1 MRILFILN
9 GEFVEE
15 LNDDFLKK
23 YNKIVCVDGGL
34 NNFEKI
40 KTNIIPDYIIGDFD
54 SVDVNVFKKYKNKSK
69 IIKKDNQDESDLV
82 FALKNVVSDIKN
94 IDNIDICCATGG
106 RFDHTLCSILTLKQ
120 IDTKIKSRII
130 GNDSIVYLL
139 INNKIEINVKVGQTI
154 SLIPLTNIVNI
165 NTQGFKWE
173 LNGIDLQF
181 GFVNGISNVALS
193 ENIFVSIEKGECL
206 IIVNK

>member
-9 GEFVEE
+9 GEFV
-15 LNDDFLKK
+15 DDLSDEFLRR
-23 YNKIVCVDGGL
+23 YDKIVCIDGGL
-34 NNFEKI
+34 NNFDRI

-54 SVDVNVFKKYKNKSK
+54 SVNIDVFKKYENKSK

-106 RFDHTLCSILTLKQ
+106 RIDHTLCSILTLKQ
-120 IDTKIKSRII
+120 IDTKIKSCIV
-130 GNDSIVYLL
+130 GNDCIVYLFK
-139 INNKIEINVKVGQTI
+139 NNKIEINVKVGQTI

>member
-1 MRILFILN
+1 MKILFILN
-9 GEFVEE
+9 GEFVDE
-15 LNDDFLKK
+15 LSDEFLRR
-23 YNKIVCVDGGL
+23 YDKIVCVDGGL

-82 FALKNVVSDIKN
+82 FALKNIVSDIKN
-94 IDNIDICCATGG
+94 INNIDICCATGG
-106 RFDHTLCSILTLKQ
+106 RIDHTLCSILTLKQ
-120 IDTKIKSRII
+120 IDTKIKSCIV
-130 GNDSIVYLL
+130 GNDCIVYLFK
-139 INNKIEINVKVGQTI
+139 NNKIEINVKVGQTI

-181 GFVNGISNVALS
+181 GFVNGISNIALNK
-193 ENIFVSIEKGECL
+193 NISVSIEKGECL
-206 IIVNK
+206 IIINK